1 MKKEY
6 AVNIKLV
13 NSDSDWNAA
22 DMADWFESY
31 SEAYDTAEKVF
42 EDLDVLEAV
51 VTVWEDGDVDG
62 TPLRMIR
69 EDGNV
74 HQYQGE
80 ERLWA

>member
-6 AVNIKLV
+6 AVNIKSV
-13 NSDSDWNAA
+13 NSDSDWNTA
-22 DMADWFESY
+22 DMADWCKSY
-31 SEAYDTAEKVF
+31 SEAYDAAEKAF

-51 VTVWEDGDVDG
+51 VTVWEDG
-62 TPLRMIR
+62 TPLRMVR

-80 ERLWA
+80 TRLWA

>member
-6 AVNIKLV
+6 AVNIKSV
-13 NSDSDWNAA
+13 NSDSEWNTA
-22 DMADWFESY
+22 DMADWYESY
-31 SEAYDTAEKVF
+31 SEAYDAAEKAF
-42 EDLDVLEAV
+42 DDLDVLETV

-69 EDGNV
+69 EDGDV

>member
-6 AVNIKLV
+6 PVNIKSV
-13 NSDSDWNAA
+13 NSDSDWNTA
-22 DMADWFESY
+22 DMADWCKSY
-31 SEAYDTAEKVF
+31 SEAYDAAEKAF

-62 TPLRMIR
+62 TPLRMVR

-80 ERLWA
+80 TRLWA

>member
-6 AVNIKLV
+6 AVNIESV
-13 NSDSDWNAA
+13 NSDSDWNTA
-22 DMADWFESY
+22 DMADWC
-31 SEAYDTAEKVF
+31 SEAYDAAEKAF

-62 TPLRMIR
+62 TPLRMVR

-80 ERLWA
+80 TRLWA